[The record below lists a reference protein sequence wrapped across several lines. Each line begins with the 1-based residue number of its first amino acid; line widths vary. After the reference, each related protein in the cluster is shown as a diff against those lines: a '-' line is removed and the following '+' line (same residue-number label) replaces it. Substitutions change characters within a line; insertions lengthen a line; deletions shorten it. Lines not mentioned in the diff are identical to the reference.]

1 MLVVKGG
8 LVAINLK
15 DFLAMDLSK
24 MKKKIL
30 VTKGHL
36 AKDTREAKEMVSS
49 AKKIVKLG
57 KEIIKTDV
65 KARSKK

>member
-1 MLVVKGG
+1 
-8 LVAINLK
+8 
-15 DFLAMDLSK
+15 

-36 AKDTREAKEMVSS
+36 AKDTKEAKEMVSS

-65 KARSKK
+65 KARSKSK

>member
-1 MLVVKGG
+1 
-8 LVAINLK
+8 
-15 DFLAMDLSK
+15 

-30 VTKGHL
+30 VTPKHL